1 MRLWLFSKSESHTTL
16 GKIALVLLYTAVGGV
31 EFFFYLVFPWHAFT
45 RWFEVCMLNTVIYF
59 FGALSVY
66 HFIDKPL
73 LTLAS
78 RVKKVSLTLKRSRRS
93 GLGGELEEIL
103 KEVDRLAETL
113 QRERDGLLE
122 TYNEYRSIV
131 ESLEEGII
139 MADSSGEIAM
149 MNSGAEKIFSTKR
162 SEWKGERVNEFFRFY
177 GMIVNN
183 SNEIVTCKK
192 LSKKLLVKETPIELT
207 EKFAA
212 LYVFED
218 VTEVVNLESALG
230 RAENLALL
238 GKMTAV
244 VAHEIKNPIASLKL
258 SVQLLKRQFS
268 EGKSDVTEIL
278 NVLDREVR
286 RLEER
291 SRGFLEFSN
300 PKYEMKRIDVISILQ
315 EAVKLAKIRAKK
327 ENVRIEC
334 ECPRETITVIGDAN
348 ALNSAF
354 LNVLVNATDACEKGG
369 NIEVSVKRE
378 EKSIVISFRD
388 DGKGL
393 SPEAL
398 DYIFEP
404 FFSLKDGGTG
414 LGMSIVKRVVSSHGG
429 KVEVTSKL
437 GKGTVVRIRIPTV
450 GDDVD

>member
-45 RWFEVCMLNTVIYF
+45 RWFEVCMLNIVIYF